1 MTIIDKA
8 KVADQA
14 TLINALEDG
23 LEEGFTERDYEIAI
37 RLLTLGI
44 SPEDIANVIELNVTE
59 VLKLKKER
67 EEFISILA
75 NVNED
80 TLTWWGGQGKSHDIF
95 HAVESTAYNYG
106 YELGYTEYLRKSGP
120 EFQQRYQEALHEYV
134 DYSLQLGCTV
144 YQIHKATGLENE
156 EIEKMKSA

>member
-14 TLINALEDG
+14 TLINALEGG

-44 SPEDIANVIELNVTE
+44 SPEDIATVIELNVTE

-75 NVNED
+75 DVNED
-80 TLTWWGGQGKSHDIF
+80 TMTWWGGQGNSNDIF

-106 YELGYTEYLRKSGP
+106 YELGYTEYLRESGP

-144 YQIHKATGLENE
+144 YQIHKATGLKNE